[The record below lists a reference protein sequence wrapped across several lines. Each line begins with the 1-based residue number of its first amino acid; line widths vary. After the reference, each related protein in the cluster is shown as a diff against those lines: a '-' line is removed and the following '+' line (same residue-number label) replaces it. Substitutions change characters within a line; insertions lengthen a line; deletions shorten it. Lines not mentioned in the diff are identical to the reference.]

1 MNPSDGNSLL
11 MVVSLAGFC
20 ADVGVPSSIYFFPH
34 PGFMS
39 LLAVGTVAFDQIETP
54 FGKRDRA
61 LGGSAT
67 YLTLAARFMTDDIN
81 LVAVVGNDF
90 PEEYVEVLRSRHI
103 NLDGLEQRSDQKT
116 FAWGGRYHYDLNNRD
131 TLFTDLNVLSDFD
144 PVLPDHYQG
153 SRIVCLG
160 NLDPGVQAR
169 VLDQMTS
176 PDMVLCDTM
185 NFWIENTPDAL
196 EELLGRV
203 DCLVINDSEAR
214 EMADEPNLIVAARKI
229 RDRGPRILIIKK
241 GEHGALM
248 FAGDAVFSVPAYP
261 LEDIQDPTGA
271 GDAFMGGFA
280 GYLSGCKTISLDALK
295 NALVYGSVVASF
307 TVEKF
312 GPEGLYELT
321 RAEILDRID
330 AFRDLTTIPLDQIQT
345 S

>member
-1 MNPSDGNSLL
+1 
-11 MVVSLAGFC
+11 
-20 ADVGVPSSIYFFPH
+20 
-34 PGFMS
+34 MS

-90 PEEYVEVLRSRHI
+90 PEEYVDVLRSRQI
-103 NLDGLEQRSDQKT
+103 NLDGLEFRDDQKT

-131 TLFTDLNVLSDFD
+131 TLFTDLNVLSSFS
-144 PVLPDHYQG
+144 PVLPAHYTG

-160 NLDPGVQAR
+160 NLDPTVQAS
-169 VLDQMTS
+169 VMDQCTS
-176 PDMVLCDTM
+176 ADMVLCDTM
-185 NFWIENTPDAL
+185 NFWIESTPDAL
-196 EELLGRV
+196 DALLARV

-214 EMADEPNLIVAARKI
+214 ELANEPNLIVAARKI

-248 FAGDAVFSVPAYP
+248 FAEDSIFSVPAYP

-280 GYLSGCKTISLDALK
+280 GYLSGCREIDLNALK
-295 NALVYGSVVASF
+295 HALVCGSVIASF
-307 TVEKF
+307 TVEQF
-312 GPEGLYELT
+312 GPEGLYDLT
-321 RAEILDRID
+321 NEDILARI
-330 AFRDLTTIPLDQIQT
+330 ASFRDLTAIPFEQV
-345 S
+345 SG

>member
-1 MNPSDGNSLL
+1 
-11 MVVSLAGFC
+11 
-20 ADVGVPSSIYFFPH
+20 
-34 PGFMS
+34 MS

-90 PEEYVEVLRSRHI
+90 PDEYVDVLRSRHI
-103 NLDGLEQRSDQKT
+103 NLDGLEFREDQKT

-131 TLFTDLNVLSDFD
+131 TLYTNLNVLSSFN
-144 PVLPDHYQG
+144 PVLPSRYTG

-160 NLDPGVQAR
+160 NLDPTVQAS
-169 VLDQMTS
+169 VMDQCRS
-176 PDMVLCDTM
+176 ADMVLCDTM

-196 EELLGRV
+196 QTLLGRV

-214 EMADEPNLIVAARKI
+214 ELADEPNLIVAARKI
-229 RDRGPRILIIKK
+229 RARGPQILIIKK

-248 FAGDAVFSVPAYP
+248 FAEDSIFSVPAYP

-280 GYLSGCKTISLDALK
+280 GYLSGCREINLDALK
-295 NALVYGSVVASF
+295 HALVYGSVVASF

-312 GPEGLYELT
+312 GPESLYDLT
-321 RAEILDRID
+321 RAEILTRID
-330 AFRDLTTIPLDQIQT
+330 AFRDLTTIPMDQVAT
-345 S
+345 

>member
-1 MNPSDGNSLL
+1 
-11 MVVSLAGFC
+11 
-20 ADVGVPSSIYFFPH
+20 
-34 PGFMS
+34 MS
-39 LLAVGTVAFDQIETP
+39 LLAVGTVAFDHIETP
-54 FGKRDRA
+54 FGERDRA

-90 PEEYVEVLRSRHI
+90 PEEYVDVLRSRHI
-103 NLDGLEQRSDQKT
+103 NLDGLEFRDDEKT

-131 TLFTDLNVLSDFD
+131 TLFTDLNVLSSFN
-144 PVLPDHYQG
+144 PVLPSHYTG

-160 NLDPGVQAR
+160 NLDPKVQAS
-169 VLDQMTS
+169 VMDQCHS
-176 PDMVLCDTM
+176 ADLVLCDTM

-196 EELLGRV
+196 DALLGRV

-214 EMADEPNLIVAARKI
+214 ELAEEPNLIVAARKI
-229 RDRGPRILIIKK
+229 RARGPRILIIKK

-248 FAGDAVFSVPAYP
+248 FAKDSIFSVPAYP

-280 GYLSGCKTISLDALK
+280 GYLSGCRDINLDALK
-295 NALVYGSVVASF
+295 HALVYGSVVASF

-312 GPEGLYELT
+312 GPEGLYDLT
-321 RAEILDRID
+321 RAEILARID
-330 AFRDLTTIPLDQIQT
+330 SFRDLTTIPLGQVAT
-345 S
+345 

>member
-1 MNPSDGNSLL
+1 
-11 MVVSLAGFC
+11 
-20 ADVGVPSSIYFFPH
+20 
-34 PGFMS
+34 MS

-90 PEEYVEVLRSRHI
+90 PEEYVEVLRSRNI
-103 NLDGLEQRSDQKT
+103 NLDGLEHRTDQKT
-116 FAWGGRYHYDLNNRD
+116 FSWGGRYHYDLNIRD
-131 TLFTDLNVLSDFD
+131 TLFTELNVLSDFN
-144 PVLPDHYQG
+144 PTLPAHYTG

-160 NLDPGVQAR
+160 NLDPSVQAR

-176 PDMVLCDTM
+176 ADLVLCDTM
-185 NFWIENTPDAL
+185 NFWIESTPDAL

-214 EMADEPNLIVAARKI
+214 EMTEEPNLIVAARKI
-229 RDRGPRILIIKK
+229 RDRGPKILIIKK

-248 FAGDAVFSVPAYP
+248 FAGNTIFSVPAYP

-280 GYLSGCKTISLDALK
+280 GYLSGCPAITEDALK

-321 RAEILDRID
+321 RAEIMDRIE
-330 AFRDLTTIPLDQIQT
+330 AFRNLTTIPLEQV
-345 S
+345 SSS

>member
-1 MNPSDGNSLL
+1 
-11 MVVSLAGFC
+11 
-20 ADVGVPSSIYFFPH
+20 
-34 PGFMS
+34 MS

-90 PEEYVEVLRSRHI
+90 PEEYVDVLRSRQI
-103 NLDGLEQRSDQKT
+103 NLDGLEFRDDQKT

-131 TLFTDLNVLSDFD
+131 TLFTDLNVLSSFS
-144 PVLPDHYQG
+144 PVLPAHYTG

-160 NLDPGVQAR
+160 NLDPTVQAS
-169 VLDQMTS
+169 VMDQCTS
-176 PDMVLCDTM
+176 ADIVLCDTM
-185 NFWIENTPDAL
+185 NFWIESTPDAL
-196 EELLGRV
+196 DALLARV

-214 EMADEPNLIVAARKI
+214 ELANEPNLIVAARKI

-248 FAGDAVFSVPAYP
+248 FAEDSIFSVPAYP

-280 GYLSGCKTISLDALK
+280 GYLSGCREIDLNALK
-295 NALVYGSVVASF
+295 HALVYGSVIASF
-307 TVEKF
+307 TVEQF
-312 GPEGLYELT
+312 GPEGLYDLT
-321 RAEILDRID
+321 NEDILARI
-330 AFRDLTTIPLDQIQT
+330 ASFRDLTAIPFEQV
-345 S
+345 SG

>member
-1 MNPSDGNSLL
+1 
-11 MVVSLAGFC
+11 
-20 ADVGVPSSIYFFPH
+20 
-34 PGFMS
+34 MS

-67 YLTLAARFMTDDIN
+67 YLTLAARFMADDIN

-90 PEEYVEVLRSRHI
+90 PEEFVEVLRSRHI
-103 NLDGLEQRSDQKT
+103 NLDGLERRSDQKT

-131 TLFTDLNVLSDFD
+131 TLFTDLNVLSEFN
-144 PVLPDHYQG
+144 PTLPAHYTN

-160 NLDPGVQAR
+160 NLDPSVQAS
-169 VLDQMTS
+169 VMDQADN
-176 PDMVLCDTM
+176 PDLVLCDTM

-196 EELLGRV
+196 RSLLGRI

-214 EMADEPNLIVAARKI
+214 EMADDPNLIVAARKI
-229 RDRGPRILIIKK
+229 RAMGPKILIIKK

-248 FAGDAVFSVPAYP
+248 FAGETVFSVPAYP

-280 GYLSGCKTISLDALK
+280 GYLSGCSEINLDALK
-295 NALVYGSVVASF
+295 HALVYGSVVASF

-312 GPEGLYELT
+312 GPEGLYELS
-321 RAEILDRID
+321 RPQIMQRID
-330 AFRDLTTIPLDQIQT
+330 AFRDLTTIPLDAIPNV
-345 S
+345 